1 MTPEIIFGNQ
11 SITQI
16 GESLR
21 RLGATRVF
29 LVSDLGVVNAGWTE
43 RIISYLKQQHLE
55 YHLWTNVTANPKDYE
70 IHAGIAEYR
79 AQECNAILGVGGG
92 SSIDAAKAIALLAT
106 NEGSIVQYEGVDNI
120 MHPLPPMVM
129 VPTTAGSGSEVSQ
142 FSIIQASKALILTWP
157 CSSSPKLPL
166 TRGLSA

>member
-1 MTPEIIFGNQ
+1 MQISKFMTPEIIFGNQ

-70 IHAGIAEYR
+70 IHAGIAD
-79 AQECNAILGVGGG
+79 C
-92 SSIDAAKAIALLAT
+92 
-106 NEGSIVQYEGVDNI
+106 
-120 MHPLPPMVM
+120 
-129 VPTTAGSGSEVSQ
+129 
-142 FSIIQASKALILTWP
+142 
-157 CSSSPKLPL
+157 
-166 TRGLSA
+166 